1 VIGLPGSELYWDPL
15 LGAAERWYCRFLGV
29 PIIGLRIR
37 LRRLR
42 RLLPASATSVLDAG
56 CGRGVITRFLAQRYR
71 FARVDGIDENES
83 GQRIN
88 QTIAD
93 SLALGNCHFTVAD
106 ILSYHKLDYYD
117 LIVSIDNLEHLENDI
132 AALANFHISLREYG
146 TLVIHVPHYY
156 RRWPA
161 FRWTVNFDV
170 PGHARP
176 GYHLPELTER
186 VRHAGFKVIQSGF
199 SYGWLENLINN
210 ISYAITGARERRRL
224 FYAALFPLLNI
235 LAWLGHWGHP
245 KNGAGVWLVA
255 RKDSTVKV
263 RVIADAKKCDPQ

>member
-1 VIGLPGSELYWDPL
+1 
-15 LGAAERWYCRFLGV
+15 LGV

-42 RLLPASATSVLDAG
+42 RLLPASATAVLDAG
-56 CGRGVITRFLAQRYR
+56 CGRGVITRFLAKRYR
-71 FARVDGIDENES
+71 SAQVDGIDENES

-88 QTIAD
+88 QTLAD
-93 SLALGNCHFTVAD
+93 SLALDNCHFTVAD
-106 ILSYHKLDYYD
+106 VQTYRKPGYYD
-117 LIVSIDNLEHLENDI
+117 LIVSVDNLEHVEND
-132 AALANFHISLREYG
+132 LAVLLNFHASLREG
-146 TLVIHVPHYY
+146 GMLVVHAPHYY

-176 GYHLPELTER
+176 GYHLPEMTER
-186 VRHAGFKVIQSGF
+186 VHRAGFKVIQSGF

-210 ISYAITGARERRRL
+210 ISYVITGAREKRRL

-235 LAWLGHWGHP
+235 LAWFGQWGRP

-263 RVIADAKKCDPQ
+263 RVIADAK